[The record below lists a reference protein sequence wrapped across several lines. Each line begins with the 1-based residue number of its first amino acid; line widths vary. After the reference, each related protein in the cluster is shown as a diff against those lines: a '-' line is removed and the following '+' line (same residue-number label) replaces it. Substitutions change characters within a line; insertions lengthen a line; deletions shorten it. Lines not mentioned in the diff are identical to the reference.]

1 MALELEGTLRQ
12 KLGVQSGTSAR
23 GIWAKQEFILEY
35 PDGNFTAQ
43 ACFTA
48 WGQDK
53 VAEMDKY
60 QVGDRIK
67 VSFNLKSREYN
78 GRWYN
83 DLQIWRIAPAGQTTE
98 PAPEGN
104 ALPGAFARTGSR
116 SDAEGKVPSSEPSA
130 SSRIHVA
137 DTSALGLPEAVIRI
151 ACSKGTYIRAFARDL
166 GEALGSGAHLSG
178 LIRSRSGDYPLS
190 SALTLGQALSL
201 F

>member
-23 GIWAKQEFILEY
+23 GPWAKQEFILEF

-53 VAEMDKY
+53 VTELDKY

-83 DLQIWRIAPAGQTTE
+83 DLQIWRLSPAGQAQAAQAAAPVFE
-98 PAPEGN
+98 APAPTLDDMPGDSEED
-104 ALPGAFARTGSR
+104 LPF
-116 SDAEGKVPSSEPSA
+116 
-130 SSRIHVA
+130 
-137 DTSALGLPEAVIRI
+137 
-151 ACSKGTYIRAFARDL
+151 
-166 GEALGSGAHLSG
+166 
-178 LIRSRSGDYPLS
+178 
-190 SALTLGQALSL
+190 
-201 F
+201 

>member
-23 GIWAKQEFILEY
+23 GQWAKQEFILEF

-53 VAEMDKY
+53 VAELDKY
-60 QVGDRIK
+60 QVGDKVK
-67 VSFNLKSREYN
+67 VSFNLKAREYN

-83 DLQIWRIAPAGQTTE
+83 DLQIWRIAPAGAAAPAAAPMASTPAAPAYE
-98 PAPEGN
+98 APAPT
-104 ALPGAFARTGSR
+104 LDDMP
-116 SDAEGKVPSSEPSA
+116 AE
-130 SSRIHVA
+130 
-137 DTSALGLPEAVIRI
+137 PEAE
-151 ACSKGTYIRAFARDL
+151 DL
-166 GEALGSGAHLSG
+166 
-178 LIRSRSGDYPLS
+178 P
-190 SALTLGQALSL
+190 